1 MNVTLSIDTSA
12 RQELL
17 EVRDFID
24 GLLGNIAEIPLTESG
39 QQEALASRDAVV
51 GVDMNALWPKLGA
64 NAQRLLWFAAQ
75 SFAPEDCKSLMGRR
89 SAATAK
95 TVSMPTIQMAHAL
108 RSWSSLPCRNHAA
121 IPTPRAIRSP
131 DKFRTTP
138 AQRAVTSPHRNWR
151 TCACAI
157 NSNVIFETREITAH
171 IDRGDCRI
179 GSGSISSSSLRSAG
193 R

>member
-75 SFAPEDCKSLMGRR
+75 SFAPEEEFTFAELGLKMGL
-89 SAATAK
+89 SVESVK
-95 TVSMPTIQMAHAL
+95 
-108 RSWSSLPCRNHAA
+108 A
-121 IPTPRAIRSP
+121 I
-131 DKFRTTP
+131 
-138 AQRAVTSPHRNWR
+138 HRNLSRALSARGLKVTDVLPARWDGER
-151 TCACAI
+151 QHYHLSSPTHD
-157 NSNVIFETREITAH
+157 VIRAFELV
-171 IDRGDCRI
+171 
-179 GSGSISSSSLRSAG
+179 S
-193 R
+193 